1 MEHPY
6 IKNTPLPPRSPLD
19 INNEY
24 GGNVTKMDDLQKPS
38 A

>member
-19 INNEY
+19 I
-24 GGNVTKMDDLQKPS
+24 KMNMGVCDKNG
-38 A
+38 